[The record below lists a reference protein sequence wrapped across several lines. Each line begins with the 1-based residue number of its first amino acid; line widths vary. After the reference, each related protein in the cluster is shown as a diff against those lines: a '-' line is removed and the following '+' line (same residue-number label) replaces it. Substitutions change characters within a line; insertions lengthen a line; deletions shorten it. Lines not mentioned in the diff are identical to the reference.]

1 MEVLAINGSARKDG
15 NTALLI
21 NTVFEELNKEGI
33 ETEMVQFSGKIM
45 EPCKACWACSGKK
58 NCVHKKDQ
66 FQEIFEKMTQA
77 DGIILGSPVYTANMS
92 ANMQALL
99 ERASVVTDM
108 NRGENLF
115 AHKVGAAVT
124 AARRGGAL
132 SALDSMNHFFMLQNI
147 ATGTTEP
154 LAEYAAEIL
163 EADIYEIMPEVPY
176 TETDLAY
183 YTNGRADQEQND
195 PSARPA
201 IAGKVENMEEYDTI
215 ILGYPIW
222 HGQAPRIISTFL
234 ESYDF
239 SEKTIIPFCTSHSP
253 KFRAGISAKES
264 TLEAAAYAAIQ
275 SVSKPLIR
283 IFICHH
289 AAAITQNDL
298 SYLST
303 CRTIADRI
311 G

>member
-1 MEVLAINGSARKDG
+1 MKVLAINGSARKDG

-21 NTVFEELNKEGI
+21 NAVFEQLNKEGI
-33 ETEMVQFSGKIM
+33 ETEMVQLSGKIM

-115 AHKVGAAVT
+115 AHKVGASVT

-239 SEKTIIPFCTSHSP
+239 SEKTIIPFCTSHSS
-253 KFRAGISAKES
+253 GIGSSADNLHELCPDSVNWMEGKRFEARTMKE
-264 TLEAAAYAAIQ
+264 TMENWLEN
-275 SVSKPLIR
+275 VRVK
-283 IFICHH
+283 
-289 AAAITQNDL
+289 
-298 SYLST
+298 
-303 CRTIADRI
+303 
-311 G
+311 

>member
-33 ETEMVQFSGKIM
+33 ETEMVQLSGKIM

-108 NRGENLF
+108 NRSENLF
-115 AHKVGAAVT
+115 AHKAGTAVT

-239 SEKTIIPFCTSHSP
+239 SEKTIIPFCTSHSSGIGSSADNLHELCP
-253 KFRAGISAKES
+253 DSVNWMEGKRFEAGTMKE
-264 TLEAAAYAAIQ
+264 TMENWLEN
-275 SVSKPLIR
+275 VRVK
-283 IFICHH
+283 
-289 AAAITQNDL
+289 
-298 SYLST
+298 
-303 CRTIADRI
+303 
-311 G
+311 

>member
-1 MEVLAINGSARKDG
+1 MKVLAINGSARKDG

-21 NTVFEELNKEGI
+21 NAVFEQLNKEGI
-33 ETEMVQFSGKIM
+33 ETEMVQLSGKIM

-108 NRGENLF
+108 NRSENLF
-115 AHKVGAAVT
+115 AHKAGTAVT

-239 SEKTIIPFCTSHSP
+239 SEKTIIPFCTSHSS
-253 KFRAGISAKES
+253 GIGSSADNLHELCPDSVNWMEGKRFEARTMKE
-264 TLEAAAYAAIQ
+264 TMENWLEN
-275 SVSKPLIR
+275 VRVK
-283 IFICHH
+283 
-289 AAAITQNDL
+289 
-298 SYLST
+298 
-303 CRTIADRI
+303 
-311 G
+311 